1 MRKVNCASQNEYLE
15 RGWTWRAKKKAL
27 ERQGLFGERL
37 GRLVFEFA
45 ADEAG
50 EPQQASPEQPEGAW
64 LRDSNCCYALVQT
77 HVLRKLLTVGNV
89 ESELQGSAGSVR
101 AIAKG
106 SRHCA

>member
-1 MRKVNCASQNEYLE
+1 MNIWKEDGL
-15 RGWTWRAKKKAL
+15 GAKKKAL

-50 EPQQASPEQPEGAW
+50 EPQQTSPEQPEGAW

-77 HVLRKLLTVGNV
+77 DVLGKLLPVGNV

-106 SRHCA
+106 SRHGAREHIGPIP